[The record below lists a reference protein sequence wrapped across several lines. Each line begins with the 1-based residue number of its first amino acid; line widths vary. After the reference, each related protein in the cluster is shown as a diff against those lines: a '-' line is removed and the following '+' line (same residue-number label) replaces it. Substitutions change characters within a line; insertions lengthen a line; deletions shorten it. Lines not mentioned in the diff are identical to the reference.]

1 MPPTDLLLVR
11 HGESVGNV
19 ASARAWEAKADTID
33 IDVRDPDVA
42 LSPLGERQ
50 ARALG
55 RWLAEQPDFPTEV
68 WSSPYVRARETIGMA
83 LEQAGRGD
91 TDVLIDER
99 LRDRE
104 LGILDRLTARGIER
118 KYPDERERRRY
129 LGKMYYRPPGG
140 ESWADVAL
148 RLRGFLRDL
157 LADAPSGTVLLT
169 AHDAVI
175 LLIRYVLT
183 RMTEDEVL
191 KLAAEGTVGNAS
203 VTRLHREDDGT
214 WTFAG
219 YHEHDVLADEGVP
232 TTAQGRESDVRGG

>member
-19 ASARAWEAKADTID
+19 ASAEAWAAKAETID
-33 IDVRDPDVA
+33 IDLRDADVP

-55 RWLAEQPDFPTEV
+55 RWLAEQPTVPAAV
-68 WSSPYVRARETIGMA
+68 WSSPYVRARETIGIA
-83 LEQAGRGD
+83 LDEAGRGD
-91 TDVLIDER
+91 VEVLIDER

-104 LGILDRLTARGIER
+104 LGILDRLTARGIQA
-118 KYPDERERRRY
+118 KYPDERARRRY

-148 RLRGFLRDL
+148 RLRSFLGDL
-157 LADAPSGTVLLT
+157 LADAPDGTVLLT

-175 LLIRYVLT
+175 VLIRYVLT
-183 RMTEDEVL
+183 RMSEEEVL
-191 KLAAEGTVGNAS
+191 KVAAEGTVANAS
-203 VTRLHREDDGT
+203 VTTLHREDDGT
-214 WTFAG
+214 WTYSG
-219 YHEHDVLADEGVP
+219 YHEQDVLADEGVP
-232 TTAQGRESDVRGG
+232 ATEHGRESDVRG

>member
-19 ASARAWEAKADTID
+19 ASERAWAAKAETID
-33 IDVRDPDVA
+33 IDIRDPDVA

-50 ARALG
+50 ARAFG
-55 RWLAEQPDFPTEV
+55 RWLAGQPDFPAAV
-68 WSSPYVRARETIGMA
+68 WSSPYLRARETAAIA
-83 LEQAGRGD
+83 LEEAGHGD
-91 TDVLIDER
+91 VQPLIDER

-104 LGILDRLTARGIER
+104 LGILDRLTARGIEAR
-118 KYPDERERRRY
+118 YPDERARRRY

-148 RLRGFLRDL
+148 RLRAFLGEML
-157 LADAPSGTVLLT
+157 PDAPGGPVLIV

-175 LLIRYVLT
+175 LLIRYILT

-191 KLAAEGTVGNAS
+191 KVAAEGTVANAS
-203 VTRLHREDDGT
+203 VTRLHREDDGS
-214 WTFAG
+214 WTFVD
-219 YHEHDVLADEGVP
+219 YHEQDVLQDEGVP
-232 TTAQGRESDVRGG
+232 ATEHGRESDVRGG

>member
-19 ASARAWEAKADTID
+19 ASAEAWAAKAETID
-33 IDVRDPDVA
+33 INLRDPDVP

-55 RWLAEQPDFPTEV
+55 RWLAEQSDFPAAV
-68 WSSPYVRARETIGMA
+68 WSSPYVRARETIGIA
-83 LEQAGRGD
+83 LDGAGHGD
-91 TDVLIDER
+91 VDVMIDER

-104 LGILDRLTARGIER
+104 LGILDRLTARGIEAQ
-118 KYPDERERRRY
+118 YPGERARRRY

-148 RLRGFLRDL
+148 RLRSFLRDL
-157 LADAPSGTVLLT
+157 LADAPSGPVLLT

-175 LLIRYVLT
+175 ILIRYVLT

-191 KLAAEGTVGNAS
+191 KVAAEGTVGNAS
-203 VTRLHREDDGT
+203 VTVLHREGDGT
-214 WTFAG
+214 WTYAG
-219 YHEHDVLADEGVP
+219 YHEQDVLADEGVP
-232 TTAQGRESDVRGG
+232 ATEHGRESDVRG

>member
-19 ASARAWEAKADTID
+19 ASARAWEAQAEIID
-33 IDVRDPDVA
+33 IDIRDPDVP

-55 RWLAEQPDFPTEV
+55 RWLAEQPTVPAAV
-68 WSSPYVRARETIGMA
+68 WSSPYVRARQTIGIA
-83 LEQAGRGD
+83 LEEAGRANVE
-91 TDVLIDER
+91 VLIDER

-104 LGILDRLTARGIER
+104 LGILDRLTARGIESR
-118 KYPDERERRRY
+118 YPDERARRRY

-148 RLRGFLRDL
+148 RLRSFLREL
-157 LADAPSGTVLLT
+157 VADGPDGPVLVT

-183 RMTEDEVL
+183 RMSEEEVL
-191 KLAAEGTVGNAS
+191 KLGAEGTVANAS
-203 VTRLHREDDGT
+203 VTTLHREDDGN
-214 WTFAG
+214 WRFVD
-219 YHEHDVLADEGVP
+219 YHQQDVLEDEGVP
-232 TTAQGRESDVRGG
+232 ATEHGRESDA